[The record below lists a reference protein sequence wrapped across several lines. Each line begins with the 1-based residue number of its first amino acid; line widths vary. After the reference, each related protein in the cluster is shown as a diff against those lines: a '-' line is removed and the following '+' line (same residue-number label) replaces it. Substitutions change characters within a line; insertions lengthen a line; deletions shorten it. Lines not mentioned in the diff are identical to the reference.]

1 MKTFK
6 GYITEARSSAPIA
19 WQRSLSKNLWDVKS
33 FDDDVGS
40 LWMPMAPSI
49 LKRIGIANYR
59 ATVFHVTEKSGFKGI
74 ERMQGKKR
82 SISAAFTL
90 SADTL
95 GKGIQT
101 QGGTIVELDANIL
114 SSWKWD
120 VMSTPDKSGRRWVQ
134 LDTLHYGNHD
144 ITKILGD
151 AEKMVQGILKKY
163 YPENLHDKDWNID
176 DALKAPHAQT
186 MRWWSELRVEITDK
200 KTISLVIKDYIDG
213 MEKVMKSNVK
223 LLTEIIISYM
233 KSRRTN
239 QQWDEQIVND
249 IKIKKVHFVEHSS
262 AWKGGSTMEE
272 FAKEVGENHDVK
284 IWPSP
289 TGLEYHIYDTATKE
303 TGQ

>member
-49 LKRIGIANYR
+49 LKRIGIENYR
-59 ATVFHVTEKSGFKGI
+59 ATVFHVTDKSGFKGI

-101 QGGTIVELDANIL
+101 QGGTIIELDANIL

-163 YPENLHDKDWNID
+163 YPEDPERNWTID
-176 DALKAPHAQT
+176 NALKAPHAQT
-186 MRWWSELRVEITDK
+186 MRWWSELRVEITDR

>member
-19 WQRSLSKNLWDVKS
+19 WQRSLSKNLWDVKYN
-33 FDDDVGS
+33 DVGS

-49 LKRIGIANYR
+49 LKRIGIGSYR
-59 ATVFHVTEKSGFKGI
+59 ATVFHVTDKSGFRGI
-74 ERMQGKKR
+74 EKLQGKKR

-95 GKGIQT
+95 EKGIQT
-101 QGGTIVELDANIL
+101 QGGTIIELDANIL

-134 LDTLHYGNHD
+134 LNTLHYGDHD

-151 AEKMVQGILKKY
+151 TEKMVQGILKKY
-163 YPENLHDKDWNID
+163 YPKNPDKDWNID
-176 DALKAPHAQT
+176 DALKGPRPQT
-186 MRWWSELRVEITDK
+186 MRWWSELRVELTDK
-200 KTISLVIKDYIDG
+200 KTLSLVIKDYIDG

-223 LLTEIIISYM
+223 QLTEITTSYL

-249 IKIKKVHFVEHSS
+249 IKIKKVHFVEYSK
-262 AWKGGSTMEE
+262 AWKGGATMEE
-272 FAKEVGENHDVK
+272 FAKEVGENHDVQ
-284 IWPSP
+284 IWPSS

-303 TGQ
+303 TKV